1 MKNRPHAQEPR
12 QQARE
17 GGHALAQATGACLAA
32 AALLAPAA
40 QAADEPAAMPVGFVH
55 LTDVA
60 QTVRLDIR
68 YHGSA
73 NFLGRPVAG
82 YDAPTCILTEPAAR
96 KLLGVQR
103 ELLAQGLTL
112 KVFDCYRPQRAV
124 NDFVAWTRDGSPQP
138 TKAEYFPHV
147 AKESLL
153 DLGYIAERSGHSRGS
168 TVDLTLA
175 AIDPS
180 RADALPTKGP
190 LLPNGEVDMGTP
202 FDLFDVK
209 SHTDHPDLPEVVR
222 HNRQFLKDLM
232 AKHGFRNLP
241 EEWWHYTLDDEPYPD
256 TYFNFPVR

>member
-1 MKNRPHAQEPR
+1 MKNRTPDPEDR
-12 QQARE
+12 
-17 GGHALAQATGACLAA
+17 GGASPLAQATGACLAA

-40 QAADEPAAMPVGFVH
+40 HAQDEPPPIPVGFVH

-73 NFLGRPVAG
+73 NFMGRPAAG

-96 KLLGVQR
+96 RLLAVQR
-103 ELLAQGLTL
+103 ELRPRGLTL

-124 NDFVAWTRDGSPQP
+124 SDFVAWTRDAASQQ
-138 TKAEYFPHV
+138 TKAEYFPGV
-147 AKESLL
+147 AKEALL
-153 DLGYIAERSGHSRGS
+153 ELGYIAERSSHSRGS

-175 AIDPS
+175 ARDPEHAQS
-180 RADALPTKGP
+180 LPTQGP

-209 SHTDHPDLPEVVR
+209 SHTDNPDLPEAVR
-222 HNRQFLKDLM
+222 HNRQFLKGLM
-232 AKHGFRNLP
+232 ARHGFRNLP